1 MKPMSKDRTTIPA
14 WELAMLR
21 AIVAG
26 RYPAAREDALRLY
39 LAERERRR
47 RYARVRDA
55 KDRERRTLVGAHMSK
70 ADAEFV
76 RFIAEQ
82 EGVSMTA
89 FVRFA
94 LKQAVERS
102 DTWRGA

>member
-1 MKPMSKDRTTIPA
+1 
-14 WELAMLR
+14 MLR

-26 RYPAAREDALRLY
+26 RYPAAREEALRLY
-39 LAERERRR
+39 LDEREKRR

-55 KDRERRTLVGAHMSK
+55 RDRERRTLVGAHMSK

-89 FVRFA
+89 FVRYS
-94 LKQAVERS
+94 LRQAVERS
-102 DTWRGA
+102 DTYNGR